1 MLMIE
6 MNVSQSE
13 AEYAVRLDA
22 EEHQTEYSLATE
34 NPKETED
41 DARNFYADLK
51 RP

>member
-22 EEHQTEYSLATE
+22 EEHQTKL
-34 NPKETED
+34 KMMQETSMQI
-41 DARNFYADLK
+41 
-51 RP
+51 